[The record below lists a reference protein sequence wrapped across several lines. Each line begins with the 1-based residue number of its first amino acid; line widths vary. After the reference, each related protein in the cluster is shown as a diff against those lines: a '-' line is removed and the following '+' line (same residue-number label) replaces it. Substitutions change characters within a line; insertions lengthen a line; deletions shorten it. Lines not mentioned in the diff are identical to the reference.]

1 MANIRAKD
9 ITDLTTWNIKEL
21 RKLKIT
27 INNRMSSLASFRKEV
42 KELPEGHPLQGME
55 LGDCK
60 NLLENVLKAEREI
73 SKS

>member
-9 ITDLTTWNIKEL
+9 ITDLTTWDIKEL

-27 INNRMSSLASFRKEV
+27 IKNRMSSLESFRKDV
-42 KELPEGHPLQGME
+42 KELPDTHPLQGME

-60 NLLENVLKAEREI
+60 NLLESVLKAERDLA
-73 SKS
+73 KA